1 MAADA
6 RAVCEF
12 DFRDDAADADR
23 DGAAPGIS
31 HPVSGDVSECG
42 IAGGGGCNLQ
52 DAEAVLAMPPRFR
65 RVILLD
71 AMRA

>member
-1 MAADA
+1 MLNPRLKSDA
-6 RAVCEF
+6 LKGRKA
-12 DFRDDAADADR
+12 FREAFEGWLLKNGR
-23 DGAAPGIS
+23 DI
-31 HPVSGDVSECG
+31 H
-42 IAGGGGCNLQ
+42 GGGGCNLQ